1 MAAERHLSS
10 RRKSFHPRRTTAQW
24 GSTLSH
30 SIWNLRGSKF
40 ARYTHKERFQ
50 QAHNGHGRTKT
61 RRCTGSWD
69 VQGHRS
75 SNMIQ
80 RGLGTLTKRIPGGT
94 AGVAGGAEAESG
106 CAERGCAERGYAES
120 GCAPASMKRQ
130 YTGMPSKQ
138 TRGGQLTKEA
148 TPRGR
153 GP

>member
-1 MAAERHLSS
+1 
-10 RRKSFHPRRTTAQW
+10 
-24 GSTLSH
+24 
-30 SIWNLRGSKF
+30 
-40 ARYTHKERFQ
+40 
-50 QAHNGHGRTKT
+50 
-61 RRCTGSWD
+61 
-69 VQGHRS
+69 
-75 SNMIQ
+75 MIQ

-94 AGVAGGAEAESG
+94 AGVAGGAEAESECAECG
-106 CAERGCAERGYAES
+106 CAERGCAERGYVERALAVESADGGCAESGRVES